1 MKKIL
6 FVCTGNTCRSPM
18 AEGIFN
24 SLAKEYHVDAVAES
38 AGFDTEDGLPA
49 SENAIKACSEIGVDI
64 SNHKS
69 KKFDEC
75 NLDEYIKFLT
85 MSFDHANILIDKGI
99 PWSKIEVLCG
109 ADHGVPDPYGFG
121 LGIYR
126 SCRDVIKRCIEK
138 YFIKLEEKEKDSE
151 IENEDNRNEWG

>member
-24 SLAKEYHVDAVAES
+24 KLSAEYNLETIAES
-38 AGFDTEDGLPA
+38 AGLDTENGLPA
-49 SENAIKACSEIGVDI
+49 SENAIKACAEIGIDI
-64 SNHKS
+64 SGHKS
-69 KKFDEC
+69 RKFEDC
-75 NLDEYIKFLT
+75 DPNDYIKLLT
-85 MSFDHANILIDKGI
+85 MSFDHANVLIQKGI
-99 PWSKIEVLCG
+99 PCNKIEVVCG

-138 YFIKLEEKEKDSE
+138 YFEKFDIEEKEPEKED
-151 IENEDNRNEWG
+151 ENIRNE

>member
-24 SLAKEYHVDAVAES
+24 NLAKQYHS
-38 AGFDTEDGLPA
+38 
-49 SENAIKACSEIGVDI
+49 SEIGVDI

-75 NLDEYIKFLT
+75 NLDEYIRFLT

-138 YFIKLEEKEKDSE
+138 YFIKLEEKEKDFKA
-151 IENEDNRNEWG
+151 ENEDNRNE

>member
-85 MSFDHANILIDKGI
+85 MNFDHANILIDKGI

-109 ADHGVPDPYGFG
+109 ADHCLCG
-121 LGIYR
+121 LWHVGAADR
-126 SCRDVIKRCIEK
+126 TASASAGEVVVGTGDCRCHWQ
-138 YFIKLEEKEKDSE
+138 SH
-151 IENEDNRNEWG
+151 

>member
-24 SLAKEYHVDAVAES
+24 NLAKQYHIDAI
-38 AGFDTEDGLPA
+38 A

-69 KKFDEC
+69 KKFYEC
-75 NLDEYIKFLT
+75 NLDEYIRFLT

-138 YFIKLEEKEKDSE
+138 YFIKLEEKEKDSKA
-151 IENEDNRNEWG
+151 ENEDNRNE